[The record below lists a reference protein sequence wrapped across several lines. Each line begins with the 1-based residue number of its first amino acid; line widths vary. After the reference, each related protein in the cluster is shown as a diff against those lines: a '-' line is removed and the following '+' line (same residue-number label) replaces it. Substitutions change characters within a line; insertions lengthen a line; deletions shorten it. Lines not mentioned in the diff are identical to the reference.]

1 MNTVQPHTHIIATQI
16 QEQDRLNFLPH
27 HFCRYML
34 RFEQQVY
41 RQLDELAADYHGG
54 YWEFY
59 DLSNGGCYLAPT
71 GKPLQLTQASNGF
84 EATVS
89 ADAAGIIATLYALSS
104 LAFQLHEQTD
114 VFTKHYHRLREYALE
129 HAEAAQ
135 ILAAID

>member
-1 MNTVQPHTHIIATQI
+1 
-16 QEQDRLNFLPH
+16 
-27 HFCRYML
+27 ML

-41 RQLDELAADYHGG
+41 RELGELAEGYSGG

-59 DLSNGGCYLAPT
+59 DLTNGGCYLAPA
-71 GKPLQLTQASNGF
+71 GEPLQLTQPSNGF
-84 EATVS
+84 EAIIS

-114 VFTKHYHRLREYALE
+114 VFTKHYHRLRDYALE
-129 HAEAAQ
+129 HAETAQ

>member
-1 MNTVQPHTHIIATQI
+1 MNAVHHPARITATQI
-16 QEQDRLNFLPH
+16 PENDRLNFLPH

-41 RQLDELAADYHGG
+41 HQLGELAAGYSGG

-59 DLSNGGCYLAPT
+59 DLSNGGCYLAP
-71 GKPLQLTQASNGF
+71 GGERLHLCQPGNGF

-104 LAFQLHEQTD
+104 LAFQLHEETD
-114 VFTKHYHRLREYALE
+114 VFTKHLHRLRNFALE
-129 HAEAAQ
+129 HPEAAQ